1 MGWARPG
8 NRRNIYFDSD
18 SGGDSGLVFFRTR
31 AGSIG
36 VLFSVPRPFSRVNS
50 SMLPSLPL
58 IHLSFCCSPCLPSIP
73 PFTLSL
79 FLLPSVFFV
88 AALCDL
94 PPTWDAIGLLYPS
107 ASSMAVAEFAF
118 FAEEAAWWD
127 EC

>member
-1 MGWARPG
+1 MSW
-8 NRRNIYFDSD
+8 FFFE
-18 SGGDSGLVFFRTR
+18 LVRAVSAFFL
-31 AGSIG
+31 S
-36 VLFSVPRPFSRVNS
+36 FPRPFSRVNS
-50 SMLPSLPL
+50 SMLSLLPL

-79 FLLPSVFFV
+79 LLLPSVFFV

-107 ASSMAVAEFAF
+107 ALSTAVSGFAF